1 MHAACPVWTVGGAV
15 NCAFS
20 QSQRPWLRPTRTPDV
35 RTLPV
40 PYRFREAATLS
51 EGTRPMLHLSVHRA
65 LGGPKRPTRPAW
77 GFSQCGYRAPPL
89 LDSRIISNSYNS
101 ARAKFVSIKLCVINS
116 ITMSVDLRSPGRITI
131 FSLGR
136 LSSPHHFYGP
146 PAGLLDGRPLSSASP
161 SCAGCAVRRSQHKEE
176 QLRLLIH
183 HAQRAECIAEAARH
197 RCTCVSCLLDIACYS
212 WCRMRRIAI

>member
-1 MHAACPVWTVGGAV
+1 VLCVLGPRRTTGLALWACSVVLFRVKWRAVSREEHVLGSTVRASVRGGQRKLGLPAETASSAQARSNSGVGFSCPDPVNEPSTLVILGKQGW
-15 NCAFS
+15 F
-20 QSQRPWLRPTRTPDV
+20 PDV
-35 RTLPV
+35 GFRKQARKPTPPV
-40 PYRFREAATLS
+40 NE
-51 EGTRPMLHLSVHRA
+51 
-65 LGGPKRPTRPAW
+65 
-77 GFSQCGYRAPPL
+77 C
-89 LDSRIISNSYNS
+89 N
-101 ARAKFVSIKLCVINS
+101 
-116 ITMSVDLRSPGRITI
+116 TMSVDLRSPGRITI

>member
-1 MHAACPVWTVGGAV
+1 LSPCVVLARLHPCLHLSRICVCVCVCVCVSVAG
-15 NCAFS
+15 CA
-20 QSQRPWLRPTRTPDV
+20 RPWL
-35 RTLPV
+35 
-40 PYRFREAATLS
+40 A
-51 EGTRPMLHLSVHRA
+51 TRPGARDNIPTSYYYYRILTTRRFEY
-65 LGGPKRPTRPAW
+65 KTRPFL
-77 GFSQCGYRAPPL
+77 GTKISCLVPEPE
-89 LDSRIISNSYNS
+89 IIV
-101 ARAKFVSIKLCVINS
+101 FDTC
-116 ITMSVDLRSPGRITI
+116 TMSVDLRSPGRITI